1 MADTDRVALLRSLE
15 LFDQY
20 PEERLRAL
28 SAYLEPLTFPDGG
41 EVFAE
46 GSIGDGLYFVL
57 SGRVRVTKRLSGGG
71 QKDLASLGAGDC
83 FGEMALLDA
92 VARSASAYASG
103 QAELLRLKRDDLKA
117 WLSANPQDAM
127 GFFAELVQVQSRRLR
142 RTSAELAL
150 MYDLSILLIEPAASA
165 VALLERAL
173 GRVLPHLD
181 GDWSACAYA
190 YNPYNE
196 EMDPAGAAGA
206 EAFGPEAAALPAKTA
221 PDQAWTDDRTFVL
234 VLRSPEKLL
243 ATLRL
248 RAAAA
253 PDEGRRAETARTMT
267 AVARLLASALEN
279 IDFRADEAL
288 RRRLQTRSNA
298 QSF

>member
-1 MADTDRVALLRSLE
+1 MAAPDRVALLRTLE

-20 PEERLRAL
+20 PEERLRSL
-28 SAYLEPLTFPDGG
+28 SAYLEPLPLADGA

-46 GSIGDGLYFVL
+46 GSVGDGLYFVV

-83 FGEMALLDA
+83 LGEMALLDA
-92 VARSASAYASG
+92 APRSAGAYASG
-103 QAELLRLKRDDLKA
+103 AVELLRLKRDDLKA
-117 WLSANPQDAM
+117 WLAADPNLAM
-127 GFFAELVQVQSRRLR
+127 QFFAELVSVQSRRLR

-150 MYDLSILLIEPAASA
+150 MQDLSSLLVEPSA
-165 VALLERAL
+165 TPVALLERAL

-181 GDWSACAYA
+181 GEWSACAYA

-196 EMDPAGAAGA
+196 EMDPAGAAGK
-206 EAFGPEAAALPAKTA
+206 EPFGPEAAALPGKSA
-221 PDQAWTDDRTFVL
+221 PERAWADERTLAL
-234 VLRSPEKLL
+234 VLRAPTKLL
-243 ATLRL
+243 GTLRF

-253 PDEGRRAETARTMT
+253 LDEGRRAETERTLVS
-267 AVARLLASALEN
+267 VARLLVSALEN
-279 IDFRADEAL
+279 LDFRADEAL
-288 RRRLQTRSNA
+288 RKRLQARNNA